1 MTLSI
6 KIKVLCTY
14 AKSIR
19 DKFPKDPRPGA
30 LVSLMSTNN
39 VNMKRMQMGI
49 AATNIFVQ
57 NV

>member
-1 MTLSI
+1 M
-6 KIKVLCTY
+6 
-14 AKSIR
+14 R